1 MSALVLL
8 PVLVPLLAAALGMLA
23 WHSARAQRTI
33 ALAGAVLLLVSG
45 VGLLVAVDRE
55 GILSMQVGDW
65 AAPFGITLVADLFSA
80 ILIVLAGVLA
90 VAVVLYSRA
99 TIDEPRERFGY
110 YPLTMMLLAGVCG
123 VFVAGDLFNLYVW
136 IEVLLIASFV
146 LLALGGE
153 RAQLEGA
160 LKYVALNLIAS
171 ATLLVSIGLIY
182 GMTGTLNLADLSLRL
197 DAVQP
202 AAAVDAVAA
211 MLLVAFGIKA
221 AIVPLSFWLPASY
234 HTPPVAV
241 AAIFSGLLTKVGI
254 YALVRLFTLLFSD
267 EAPDFQPLLLVLAAM
282 TMVVGVLGAVAQHEM
297 RRLLSFHIVSQI
309 GYLVMGL
316 GLFTVSAIA
325 GLIYFLV
332 HVALAKSTLFLISGV
347 IARLNGTYELA
358 RTGGLWVARPG
369 IAVLFGIAAMSLA
382 GIPPFSGFLA
392 KLALIEAGL
401 AVDQLLIIFVA
412 LGVSLLTLYSML
424 KIWNAAFWKPL
435 PVDDGST
442 AAAGSSLPG
451 AAEGTRAAA
460 ATPRASHVG
469 WAAILPIVL
478 LAACSVGLA
487 LAAGPAF
494 DLVDRAA
501 AQLMTPADYVRA
513 VLGVEP

>member
-1 MSALVLL
+1 MSVLVLL

-23 WHSARAQRTI
+23 WPSVRAQRAI
-33 ALAGAVLLLVSG
+33 ALAGAGSLLVSG
-45 VGLLVAVDRE
+45 VGLLVAVEDQ
-55 GILSMQVGDW
+55 GILSVQVGDW
-65 AAPFGITLVADLFSA
+65 AAPFGITMVADIFSA
-80 ILIVLAGVLA
+80 ILVVLAGVLA
-90 VAVVLYSRA
+90 IAVVLYSTS
-99 TIDEPRERFGY
+99 TIDEGRERYGY

-136 IEVLLIASFV
+136 IEILLIASFV

-171 ATLLVSIGLIY
+171 ATLLVSIGLVY

-197 DAVQP
+197 DGVQP
-202 AAAVDAVAA
+202 AGAVDAVAV

-267 EAPDFQPLLLVLAAM
+267 EASDLQPLLLLLAAI
-282 TMVVGVLGAVAQHEM
+282 TMIVGVLGAVAQHEM

-347 IARLNGTYELA
+347 IGRLSGSYELA

-401 AVDQLLIIFVA
+401 AVEQLLIVFVA

-424 KIWNAAFWKPL
+424 KIWNAAFWKPIPTDGPAPSPGRAPAPAMDGTH
-435 PVDDGST
+435 PVRQPD
-442 AAAGSSLPG
+442 AASPLG
-451 AAEGTRAAA
+451 RAA
-460 ATPRASHVG
+460 V
-469 WAAILPIVL
+469 LPIVF

-501 AQLMTPADYVRA
+501 VQLMTPAEYVQA
-513 VLGVEP
+513 VLGGEP